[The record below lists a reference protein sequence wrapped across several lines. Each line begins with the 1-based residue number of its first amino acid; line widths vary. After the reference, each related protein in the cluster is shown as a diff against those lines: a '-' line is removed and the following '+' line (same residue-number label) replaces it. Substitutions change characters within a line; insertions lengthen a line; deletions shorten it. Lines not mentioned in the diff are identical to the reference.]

1 MDTKTSPPQFTNCTS
16 ISWKKKKKRRR
27 WDKKINRKEI
37 KTSSHDGVAR
47 SFLYVLGPVTRVP
60 HTAVAP
66 FLDQLPKC
74 VAFCTIIKR
83 SCGGGSRSSS
93 PFREEEENKKIEKIK
108 F

>member
-1 MDTKTSPPQFTNCTS
+1 MTA
-16 ISWKKKKKRRR
+16 W
-27 WDKKINRKEI
+27 
-37 KTSSHDGVAR
+37 
-47 SFLYVLGPVTRVP
+47 LGHSYMCWVPVTRVP

-93 PFREEEENKKIEKIK
+93 PFRQEEENKK
-108 F
+108 